1 MIRFF
6 TGLVAVVFAMAAIM
20 MAQAQ
25 DRGNTEQARMMVK
38 RGIAHIKQVG
48 KEKAFADFANP
59 ANKECHDRDLYL
71 FVYDFQ
77 GLNLAHGANPKMQGK
92 ILLDMKAGDKF
103 IIRDMIEI
111 VTKKGSGW
119 VDYQWPNPV
128 SKALEPK
135 SSYVEKHEDYFV
147 GCGAYK

>member
-1 MIRFF
+1 MTRFF
-6 TGLVAVVFAMAAIM
+6 TGLVAVGFAMAAIM
-20 MAQAQ
+20 TAQAQ

-59 ANKECHDRDLYL
+59 ANKEFHDRDLYL